1 MITRH
6 GTLRASRLGGT
17 TPVNLLLWKRR
28 EREKKKKERKK
39 RKNVEGVR
47 LPSRNHRHCNNA
59 APRAPV
65 LSTFPPFPT
74 FSTLGK
80 PVGSAVFFA
89 VAVNTQPPTR
99 SFALFSRDN
108 VRSRQRQPRTRQDR
122 TISFRFIKIPSV
134 PWPELA
140 PAVRH
145 RSPVDVSSMHARS
158 RGSTVAFHESRDRC

>member
-1 MITRH
+1 MWKEFACRVVIT
-6 GTLRASRLGGT
+6 GTATMQPPGLRFF
-17 TPVNLLLWKRR
+17 
-28 EREKKKKERKK
+28 
-39 RKNVEGVR
+39 
-47 LPSRNHRHCNNA
+47 
-59 APRAPV
+59 PR
-65 LSTFPPFPT
+65 FPPFPT